1 MGAMSIGRP
10 LLLAFA
16 GSLMIAPIG
25 PAAAQK
31 PGVQIKTLQGD
42 PKLNA
47 MLPEN
52 IRKSGV
58 VKLATDAHYPPCE
71 SFAEDN
77 KTMVGWEPD
86 FWNALG
92 QVMGVKVEA
101 ESVAFA
107 GLIPGVA
114 SGRYDIAMECIA
126 DNPEREKQVMF
137 VDVIFARSAAYTVES
152 NTTITNDPL
161 SFCGLRTATQQGTNF
176 VESVETIMSPHCE
189 KNGKAK
195 IENSLFPS
203 VDATLL
209 ALYAGRVD
217 FVLNNAMSVNEL
229 KKKAP
234 KPIRVIEVPLLPKR
248 YVGIVINKDNKQLAD
263 ALLEGTKALHASGV
277 YDQIIDRWDLH
288 LLKLPEPGIN
298 LATAKPLN

>member
-1 MGAMSIGRP
+1 MLVSVLRGSFAIALLSMTLALPAGAQNSSI
-10 LLLAFA
+10 
-16 GSLMIAPIG
+16 
-25 PAAAQK
+25 
-31 PGVQIKTLQGD
+31 QIKTLQAD
-42 PKLNA
+42 PKLHA
-47 MLPEN
+47 MLPEK
-52 IRKSGV
+52 IRTSGV
-58 VKLATDAHYPPCE
+58 LKLATDAHYPPCE

-77 KTMVGWEPD
+77 KTMIGWEPD

-126 DNPEREKQVMF
+126 DNPERQKQVMF
-137 VDVIFARSAAYTVES
+137 VDVIYARTAAYTVES
-152 NTTITNDPL
+152 NTTITSDPL
-161 SFCGLRTATQQGTNF
+161 SFCGLKTATQQGTNF
-176 VESVETIMSPHCE
+176 IESVEKILTPYCE
-189 KNGKAK
+189 KNGKPK
-195 IENSLFPS
+195 VENSIFPS

-234 KPIRVIEVPLLPKR
+234 KPIRVIEVSLLPKR
-248 YVGIVINKDNKQLAD
+248 FVGIVINKDNRQLAE
-263 ALLEGTKALHASGV
+263 ALLEGTKALHASGA
-277 YDQIIDRWDLH
+277 YDQIIAKWDLH

-298 LATAKPLN
+298 LAK